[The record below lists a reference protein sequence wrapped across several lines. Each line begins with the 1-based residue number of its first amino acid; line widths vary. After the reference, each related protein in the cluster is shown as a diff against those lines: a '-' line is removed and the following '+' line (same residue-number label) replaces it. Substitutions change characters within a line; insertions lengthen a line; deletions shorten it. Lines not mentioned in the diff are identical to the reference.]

1 MVTIIFREKEGGN
14 MEKRRTWRTVPDSI
28 KWMKYNRKRSTIIV
42 SKKPFERR
50 MEEEMELER
59 KMEKEEKGR
68 EKR

>member
-1 MVTIIFREKEGGN
+1 

-50 MEEEMELER
+50 MEEEMELEK
-59 KMEKEEKGR
+59 KMEKEQEKEG
-68 EKR
+68 

>member
-1 MVTIIFREKEGGN
+1 MTVTARIFREGGE
-14 MEKRRTWRTVPDSI
+14 MEKIRTWRTVPDSI

-59 KMEKEEKGR
+59 KMEKEK
-68 EKR
+68 

>member
-1 MVTIIFREKEGGN
+1 MKKV
-14 MEKRRTWRTVPDSI
+14 RTWRTQPDSI
-28 KWMKYNRKRSTIIV
+28 KWMKYNRKRSTIIE

-50 MEEEMELER
+50 MEEEMKLER

>member
-1 MVTIIFREKEGGN
+1 MKTI
-14 MEKRRTWRTVPDSI
+14 RTWRTQPDSI

-59 KMEKEEKGR
+59 KKEKEEKRR

>member
-1 MVTIIFREKEGGN
+1 
-14 MEKRRTWRTVPDSI
+14 MEKIRTWRSVPDSI
-28 KWMKYNRKRSTIIV
+28 KWMKYNGKRSTIIV

-59 KMEKEEKGR
+59 KMEKEERRR

>member
-1 MVTIIFREKEGGN
+1 
-14 MEKRRTWRTVPDSI
+14 MEKIRTWRTVPDSI

-59 KMEKEEKGR
+59 KMEKEEKAR

>member
-1 MVTIIFREKEGGN
+1 MKKV
-14 MEKRRTWRTVPDSI
+14 RTWRTQPGSI
-28 KWMKYNRKRSTIIV
+28 KWMKYNRKRSTIIE

-68 EKR
+68 GKR

>member
-1 MVTIIFREKEGGN
+1 MKKV
-14 MEKRRTWRTVPDSI
+14 RTWRTQPDSI
-28 KWMKYNRKRSTIIV
+28 KWMKYNRKRSTIIE

-50 MEEEMELER
+50 MEEEMVLER